1 MTTDEKIRRLER
13 EAATGDAEA
22 AKRLHEAT
30 NRSYGV
36 RSIFHAYIDKRVA
49 IWCANYCEVGTVHE
63 VYLDELG
70 RAVAVLRE
78 VRRLRN
84 EDANGPSWLGEE
96 IAEAQIPSTAV
107 LYVCLASDRP
117 GW

>member
-1 MTTDEKIRRLER
+1 MTTDERIRRLER
-13 EAATGDAEA
+13 EAAAGDADA
-22 AKRLHEAT
+22 AKRLAREQSRA
-30 NRSYGV
+30 YGV
-36 RSIFHAYIDKRVA
+36 RSIFHRYLGERAAV
-49 IWCANYCEVGTVHE
+49 WCANYCEVGTVHE

-70 RAVAVLRE
+70 RAVAVLRN

-84 EDANGPSWLGEE
+84 EDASGPSWLGEE